1 MCMYND
7 LMIIYKLRKTV
18 YNSKYN
24 EVLAA
29 MSRDVLVEF
38 VNNSTVTSTIQEKVV
53 STLNHKIMWYLY
65 RFTFIP
71 FGVFPVYCIGSLLP
85 IFPVFHYDLSESVY
99 TSEVHC
105 LT

>member
-53 STLNHKIMWYLY
+53 SMLNHKIMWYLY
-65 RFTFIP
+65 RFTFW
-71 FGVFPVYCIGSLLP
+71 VFPVYCIGSLLP
-85 IFPVFHYDLSESVY
+85 IFPVFHYDLRESVY